1 MSAIRPAAAKW
12 YTTWRATAKAG
23 WQKAG
28 DHQCG
33 ATADGRDGDQSG
45 VPKEVFDGLQAQL
58 AADRAQFYYDV
69 PAGPFYGYN
78 RPGAKSSQGV
88 IWN

>member
-12 YTTWRATAKAG
+12 YYVARHGESRVA
-23 WQKAG
+23 KAG

-33 ATADGRDGDQSG
+33 ATADGRDGDQSGG

-58 AADRAQFYYDV
+58 AADRAQFYYNV

-78 RPGAKSSQGV
+78 RPGAKSSQG
-88 IWN
+88 